1 MKLNLKLFPDKER
14 PTSVLLIYT
23 GGTIG
28 MKADPIDG
36 TLKPFDFS
44 GILEEVP
51 ELRKFALKIDSYT
64 FNPLI
69 DSSDVEPALWQSLAR
84 LIRDRYDDYDGFV
97 ILHGTDTMAYSAS
110 ALSFMLENLGKPVI
124 FTGSQLPIGEPRT
137 DGKENLISAVEI
149 ATAKDSNGHPMVPEV
164 CICFNSQ
171 LLRGN
176 RSIKVNAT
184 GFDAFKSPNYPLLA
198 TAGISIN
205 YNNSFIHYG
214 HDRRKGLTIHTDL
227 DTRVSVL
234 KLHPGITEQA
244 VRDILL
250 GDGSRAVILE
260 TYGSGNAPCRP
271 WFLALVREAVSRG
284 KILLN
289 VTQCQSGD
297 VDMDIYA
304 TGRTLKDAGVIC
316 GHDITTESALG
327 KLFHLMGEH
336 ADNGQVKALLEK
348 NLKGEI
354 SK

>member
-1 MKLNLKLFPDKER
+1 MKFNLFTEKSSR
-14 PTSVLLIYT
+14 NAVLLIYT

-28 MKADPIDG
+28 MKEDPTDG
-36 TLKPFDFS
+36 TLKPFDFN

-51 ELRKFALKIDSYT
+51 ELRKFALKIDSFA

-69 DSSDVEPALWQSLAR
+69 DSSEVEPTLWQSLAR
-84 LIRDRYDDYDGFV
+84 LIKERYDDYDGFV

-124 FTGSQLPIGEPRT
+124 FTGSQLPIGSPRT

-149 ATAKDSNGHPMVPEV
+149 ATAKDSHGHPMVPEV

-176 RSIKVNAT
+176 RSVKVNAT
-184 GFDAFKSPNYPLLA
+184 GFDAFKSPNYPPLA
-198 TAGISIN
+198 TAGISIK

-214 HDRRKGLTIHTDL
+214 YDRRKELTIHTML

-250 GDGSRAVILE
+250 GGGSRAVILE

-271 WFLALVREAVSRG
+271 WFLALVREAASRG

-289 VTQCQSGD
+289 VTQCLSGD

-304 TGRTLKDAGVIC
+304 TGRALKDAGVIC

-327 KLFHLMGEH
+327 KLFYLMGGN
-336 ADNGQVKALLEK
+336 ADNEKVKVLLER

>member
-1 MKLNLKLFPDKER
+1 MKLNLKLFQDKER

-28 MKADPIDG
+28 MKADPVDG

-51 ELRKFALKIDSYT
+51 ELRKFALKIDAYT

-149 ATAKDSNGHPMVPEV
+149 ATAKDAEGRPMVPEV

-198 TAGISIN
+198 TAGISIK
-205 YNNSFIHYG
+205 YNNSFIHNDY
-214 HDRRKGLTIHTDL
+214 DRRKGLTIHTDL

-271 WFLALVREAVSRG
+271 WFLALVREAASRG

-289 VTQCQSGD
+289 VTQCLSGD

-304 TGRTLKDAGVIC
+304 TGRALKDAGVIC

-327 KLFHLMGEH
+327 KLFYLMGSNAEN
-336 ADNGQVKALLEK
+336 DKVKALLEK

>member
-1 MKLNLKLFPDKER
+1 MKFNLFTEKG
-14 PTSVLLIYT
+14 SQNAVLLIYT

-28 MKADPIDG
+28 MKEDPEDG

-51 ELRKFALKIDSYT
+51 ELRKFALKIDSYA

-69 DSSDVEPALWQSLAR
+69 DSSDVEPTLWQALAR
-84 LIRDRYDDYDGFV
+84 LIKERYDDYDGFV

-124 FTGSQLPIGEPRT
+124 FTGSQLPIGSPRT

-149 ATAKDSNGHPMVPEV
+149 AMAKDSHGHPMVPEV

-176 RSIKVNAT
+176 RSVKVNAT
-184 GFDAFKSPNYPLLA
+184 GFDAFKSPNYPPLA
-198 TAGISIN
+198 TAGISIK

-214 HDRRKGLTIHTDL
+214 YDRRKEFTIHTML

-250 GDGSRAVILE
+250 GGGSRAVILE

-271 WFLALVREAVSRG
+271 WFLAIVRDACRN

-304 TGRTLKDAGVIC
+304 TGRALKDAGVIC
-316 GHDITTESALG
+316 GHDITTEAALG
-327 KLFHLMGEH
+327 KLFYLMGRHE
-336 ADNGQVKALLEK
+336 DNAQVKTLLEK

>member
-1 MKLNLKLFPDKER
+1 
-14 PTSVLLIYT
+14 
-23 GGTIG
+23 
-28 MKADPIDG
+28 MKADPTDG

-51 ELRKFALKIDSYT
+51 ELRKFAMKIDAYT

-69 DSSDVEPALWQSLAR
+69 DSSDVEPSLWQSLAR
-84 LIRDRYDDYDGFV
+84 LIQERYDAYDGFV

-149 ATAKDSNGHPMVPEV
+149 ATAKDSEGHPMVPEV

-176 RSIKVNAT
+176 RSVKVNAT

-205 YNNSFIHYG
+205 YNNSFIHYN

-271 WFLALVREAVSRG
+271 WFLALVRDAVSRG

-297 VDMDIYA
+297 VDMDLYA
-304 TGRTLKDAGVIC
+304 TGHSLKDAGVIC

-327 KLFHLMGEH
+327 KLFYLMGEYT
-336 ADNGQVKALLEK
+336 DNGQVKVLLEK

>member
-1 MKLNLKLFPDKER
+1 MIFNLFPEKSR
-14 PTSVLLIYT
+14 QTAVLLIYT

-28 MKADPIDG
+28 MKEDPVDG
-36 TLKPFDFS
+36 TLKPFDFN

-51 ELRKFALKIDSYT
+51 ELRKFTLRIDSHT
-64 FNPLI
+64 FDPLI
-69 DSSDVEPALWQSLAR
+69 DSSDVEPSLWQALASLI
-84 LIRDRYDDYDGFV
+84 LERYDDYDGFV

-124 FTGSQLPIGEPRT
+124 FTGSQLPIGSLRT

-149 ATAKDSNGHPMVPEV
+149 ATAKDSHGHPMVPEV

-171 LLRGN
+171 LFRGN
-176 RSIKVNAT
+176 RSVKVNAT
-184 GFDAFKSPNYPLLA
+184 GFDAFKSPNYPPLA
-198 TAGISIN
+198 TAGISIK

-214 HDRRKGLTIHTDL
+214 YDRRKGLSIHTVL

-250 GDGSRAVILE
+250 GSGSRAVILE

-271 WFLALVREAVSRG
+271 WFLDIVREASRS

-327 KLFHLMGEH
+327 KLFYLMGGHE
-336 ADNGQVKALLEK
+336 DNSQVKTLLEK

>member
-1 MKLNLKLFPDKER
+1 MKFSFFTEKSSKNA
-14 PTSVLLIYT
+14 VLLIYT

-28 MKADPIDG
+28 MKEDPADG
-36 TLKPFDFS
+36 TLKPFDFT

-51 ELRKFALKIDSYT
+51 ELRKFALKIDTYA

-69 DSSDVEPALWQSLAR
+69 DSSDVEPSLWQALAR
-84 LIRDRYDDYDGFV
+84 LIRERYDSYDGFV

-124 FTGSQLPIGEPRT
+124 FTGSQLPIGSLRT

-149 ATAKDSNGHPMVPEV
+149 ATAKDSHGHPMVPEV

-176 RSIKVNAT
+176 RSVKVNAT
-184 GFDAFKSPNYPLLA
+184 GFDAFKSPNYPPLA
-198 TAGISIN
+198 TAGISIK

-214 HDRRKGLTIHTDL
+214 YDRRREFAIHTML

-250 GDGSRAVILE
+250 GGGSRAVILE

-271 WFLALVREAVSRG
+271 WFLAILRDACKS

-289 VTQCQSGD
+289 VTQCLSGD

-304 TGRTLKDAGVIC
+304 TGRALKDAGVIC
-316 GHDITTESALG
+316 GHDITTEAALG
-327 KLFHLMGEH
+327 KLFYLMGRHE
-336 ADNGQVKALLEK
+336 DNAQVKTLLEK

>member
-1 MKLNLKLFPDKER
+1 MKFSFFKEKSSR
-14 PTSVLLIYT
+14 NAVLLIYT

-28 MKADPIDG
+28 MKEDPSDG
-36 TLKPFDFS
+36 TLKPFDFN
-44 GILEEVP
+44 GIQEEVP
-51 ELRKFALKIDSYT
+51 ELRKFALKIDSFA

-69 DSSDVEPALWQSLAR
+69 DSSDVEPTLWQALAR
-84 LIRDRYDDYDGFV
+84 LIRERYDDYDGFV

-124 FTGSQLPIGEPRT
+124 FTGSQLPIGSLRT

-149 ATAKDSNGHPMVPEV
+149 ATAKDSHGHPMIPEV

-176 RSIKVNAT
+176 RSVKVNAT
-184 GFDAFKSPNYPLLA
+184 GFDAFKSPNYPPLA
-198 TAGISIN
+198 TAGISIK

-214 HDRRKGLTIHTDL
+214 YDRRKEFAIHTML

-250 GDGSRAVILE
+250 GGGSRAVILE

-271 WFLALVREAVSRG
+271 WFLAIVRDACKS

-297 VDMDIYA
+297 VDMDLYA
-304 TGRTLKDAGVIC
+304 TGRALKDAGVIC
-316 GHDITTESALG
+316 GHDITTEAALG
-327 KLFHLMGEH
+327 KLFYLMGRHE
-336 ADNGQVKALLEK
+336 DNAQVKSLLEK